1 MAKVTVDISQ
11 VTAGYLE
18 EKLQDNSDV
27 QFASFRNNYMPLL
40 FALTTYIL
48 TSYLYK
54 RFSASSSSAKLPSQ
68 FLSRIYFSLTFSLIF
83 LYVLFGNSLIKILII
98 LTLSYLISMIF
109 KGSKLNPVITWIFN
123 LTILFL
129 NENYDGYRFEMLD
142 ERLGFLDL
150 NKGLLPR
157 WNITFNFSMLRIIS
171 YNMDYYWSFHSS
183 NDTREKIDKNSSLLS
198 DKSRIINPCFKED
211 YNYIYYLSYILYTP
225 LYLAGPI
232 ITYNDFVSQFRYPKE
247 QNFKSIIS
255 YGLRLFSAI
264 ILMEFMLHYMYV
276 VAISKSG
283 VYEGYTPFE
292 LAMIGAFN
300 LKLIWLKLLIIWRFF
315 RFWAMVDGIDTQ
327 ENMLRCMFNNY
338 STQGFWRSWH
348 RSYYRWIIRYI
359 YIPLGGTKYAIYNIL
374 VVFTFV
380 AIWHDITLSLLAWG
394 WLIWLFILPEAIA
407 TKVFSGKGW
416 TNWQYFRHLC
426 AIGCVLNLLTMW
438 AANLVGFAVGL
449 DGMKFLLSEIFLTTD
464 GLIALGLSCIAIFC
478 AVQIMFEV
486 REEEKR
492 KGINSDNRY

>member
-83 LYVLFGNSLIKILII
+83 LYVLF
-98 LTLSYLISMIF
+98 
-109 KGSKLNPVITWIFN
+109 GSKLNPVITWIFN

-338 STQGFWRSWH
+338 STQGFWRNDL
-348 RSYYRWIIRYI
+348 IIRYI